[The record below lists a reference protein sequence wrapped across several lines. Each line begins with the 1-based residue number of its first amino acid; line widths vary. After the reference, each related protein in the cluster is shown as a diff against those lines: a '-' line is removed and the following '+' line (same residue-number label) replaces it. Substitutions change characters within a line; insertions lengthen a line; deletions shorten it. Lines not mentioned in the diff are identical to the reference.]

1 MGSLVRD
8 SCRCGFIDLERH
20 RDGFIVALY
29 LRFVTFIMI
38 KISGVLES
46 KGLTFVSVRDVKS
59 YRVLEAVPEWAIA
72 RFGNESQACPKP
84 ARSTPR
90 VVKKKLLNQLK

>member
-20 RDGFIVALY
+20 RDGFIVAVY

-38 KISGVLES
+38 KMSGVLES
-46 KGLTFVSVRDVKS
+46 KGLTFVSVKDVKS
-59 YRVLEAVPEWAIA
+59 LSGSGSGSRVGYSALW
-72 RFGNESQACPKP
+72 K
-84 ARSTPR
+84 
-90 VVKKKLLNQLK
+90 